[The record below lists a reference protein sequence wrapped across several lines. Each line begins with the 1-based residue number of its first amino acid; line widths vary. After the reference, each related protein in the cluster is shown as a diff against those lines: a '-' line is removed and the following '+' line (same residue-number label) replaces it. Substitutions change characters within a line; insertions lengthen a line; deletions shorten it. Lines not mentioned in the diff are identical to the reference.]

1 MIKRLL
7 KSIIT
12 MIIVT
17 YIFYWLEMKLL
28 ESGYIQQKVMD
39 IDGNKF
45 LVPTFVLPDS
55 DPSRITSVGSKL
67 TCESLSELLGQKVE
81 KNKYLYDIKSIVSK
95 SGTYLDCF
103 EPKTKIGVDYLSKDY
118 YKYNGPDYTNTNVY
132 DFYNRMAINESKK
145 QKFLEKENNYL
156 EIPYKIDIC
165 SDVDGKILCD
175 ENTSHS
181 VRKTR
186 IKEYLKDRLSTIL

>member
-1 MIKRLL
+1 MIKRML

-28 ESGYIQQKVMD
+28 ESGYIQQKIMD

-55 DPSRITSVGSKL
+55 DPSRISSVGSKL
-67 TCESLSELLGQKVE
+67 TCESLSEVLGQKVE
-81 KNKYLYDIKSIVSK
+81 KNKYFYNIRSIVSK
-95 SGTYLDCF
+95 GGTYIDCY
-103 EPKTKIGVDYLSKDY
+103 EPKTKIGIDYLSKDY
-118 YKYNGPDYTNTNVY
+118 YKYNGPDYKNSNVY

-145 QKFLEKENNYL
+145 EKFLEQKNNYL
-156 EIPYKIDIC
+156 EVPYNVDIC
-165 SDVDGKILCD
+165 DNIDGKIVCD
-175 ENTSHS
+175 DSLSHS
-181 VRKTR
+181 IRKRR
-186 IKEYLKDRLSTIL
+186 IKEYLKEKLSTIL